1 MARIGRLVLQTSE
14 GSQTMRTTTSDAQA
28 SGKEDRWSESP
39 INGEPVLLFTLP
51 TQGAWNP

>member
-1 MARIGRLVLQTSE
+1 
-14 GSQTMRTTTSDAQA
+14 MRTTTSDAQA